1 MQRYA
6 EVWGG
11 KPIGS
16 GLITQS
22 TGWMPTLTHHPGL
35 TNVAY
40 HALKAVS
47 PSQIKV
53 LGRSPLHYFDQFLA
67 EDREKREPTPAMLMG
82 TALHTAVLEPELWDS
97 TVVVKPA
104 DAPSRPT
111 ENQLVQPARTGTKT
125 YDAWLDAC
133 ARRDWW
139 AEFDKTCAGKVLLS
153 VKDADEVRRMADAVR
168 KHPAAGF
175 LLELPGRREASYT
188 WEDPQ
193 TGLQCKT
200 RPDWHSEDRRIVVD
214 VKTTRDAS
222 RVEFAKSVANLDYHV
237 QAAWN
242 QDALGAEQFIT
253 IAVENVRPF
262 AVAVYPASGAMIAA
276 GQRRIEAAM
285 ALLAECHASG
295 IWPGYGDLVQEPIEL
310 PGWCRD

>member
-1 MQRYA
+1 MP
-6 EVWGG
+6 E
-11 KPIGS
+11 
-16 GLITQS
+16 LI
-22 TGWMPTLTHHPGL
+22 HHPGL
-35 TNVAY
+35 TNEAY

-53 LGRSPLHYFDQFLA
+53 LGRSPLHYYDQFLA

-97 TVVVKPA
+97 TIAVPKQA
-104 DAPSRPT
+104 FD
-111 ENQLVQPARTGTKT
+111 
-125 YDAWLDAC
+125 
-133 ARRDWW
+133 RRSKVGKELA
-139 AEFDKTCAGKVLLS
+139 AEFERESAGKIVLS
-153 VKDADEVRRMADAVR
+153 PDDADQVRRMADQVR

-188 WEDPQ
+188 WKDPA
-193 TGLQCKT
+193 TGLECKT

-222 RVEFAKSVANLDYHV
+222 RAEFAKSIANLDYHV

-242 QDALGAEQFIT
+242 QTALEAQQFLT
-253 IAVENVRPF
+253 IAVESTRPF

-285 ALLAECHASG
+285 TLLAECWQTG
-295 IWPGYGDLVQEPIEL
+295 IWPGYGDLVAEPIEL
-310 PGWCRD
+310 PGWCKD

>member
-1 MQRYA
+1 
-6 EVWGG
+6 
-11 KPIGS
+11 
-16 GLITQS
+16 
-22 TGWMPTLTHHPGL
+22 MPDLTYHPGL
-35 TNVAY
+35 TNEAY

-53 LGRSPLHYFDQFLA
+53 LARSPLHYFDQFLA
-67 EDREKREPTPAMLMG
+67 EDREKKEPTDAMKLG
-82 TALHTAVLEPELWDS
+82 TALHTAVLEPKLWDA
-97 TVVVKPA
+97 TIAVPPHA
-104 DAPSRPT
+104 FDR
-111 ENQLVQPARTGTKT
+111 RTKVGKEL
-125 YDAWLDAC
+125 A
-133 ARRDWW
+133 
-139 AEFDKTCAGKVLLS
+139 AEFERESAGKLVLS
-153 VKDADEVRRMADAVR
+153 PEDADQVRPMADAVR
-168 KHPAAGF
+168 KHPAARF

-188 WEDPQ
+188 WTDPA

-222 RVEFAKSVANLDYHV
+222 RAEFAKSIANLDYHV

-242 QDALGAEQFIT
+242 QGALEAEQFIT

-285 ALLAECHASG
+285 TLLAECHAEG
-295 IWPGYGDLVQEPIEL
+295 RWPGYGDLVQEPIEL